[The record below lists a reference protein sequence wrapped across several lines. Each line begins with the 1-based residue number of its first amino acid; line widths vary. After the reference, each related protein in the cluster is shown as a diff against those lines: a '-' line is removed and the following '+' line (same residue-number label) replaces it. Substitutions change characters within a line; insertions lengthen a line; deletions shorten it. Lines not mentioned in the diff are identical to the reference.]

1 MSLKDKNRYKDG
13 LTLQEYSLK
22 HAIPIETLIDPLGSN
37 KIKKKLKNVVNAK
50 TTEKQKTILKAYS
63 DLNKLV
69 LKDGRIYIYE
79 EVRKLNYLFWLN
91 DQLSSLGF
99 EYEDLNN
106 YSHESHKV
114 ITENFISNSKENINL
129 LELKTTKTKDFFLYL
144 AILLNNNGYILKDYI
159 YLKNIEENLYQNLKK
174 QLNAYDISIIKL
186 NISNDTFVVRFAS
199 KNDCEKLKANTKE
212 FLNKIPCFNDKF
224 FISSP
229 EATITKKLVFDSAHY
244 ITDHDAKCKNLHGGR
259 YDIEISIKDRIDPLT
274 GFVVD
279 YSLIKAVVKNLI
291 IDKFDHKTL
300 NLTCPELSWR
310 SSTEFLSIVIWEIL
324 IPYLPNLERIKIYE
338 TSSSFCEFKGN
349 SLDVYLKNGPSEIL
363 NYFKNLNRNLENE
376 ENLTG

>member
-144 AILLNNNGYILKDYI
+144 AILLINNGYILKDYI

-174 QLNAYDISIIKL
+174 QLNAYDISIIK
-186 NISNDTFVVRFAS
+186 
-199 KNDCEKLKANTKE
+199 
-212 FLNKIPCFNDKF
+212 
-224 FISSP
+224 
-229 EATITKKLVFDSAHY
+229 
-244 ITDHDAKCKNLHGGR
+244 
-259 YDIEISIKDRIDPLT
+259 
-274 GFVVD
+274 
-279 YSLIKAVVKNLI
+279 
-291 IDKFDHKTL
+291 
-300 NLTCPELSWR
+300 
-310 SSTEFLSIVIWEIL
+310 
-324 IPYLPNLERIKIYE
+324 
-338 TSSSFCEFKGN
+338 
-349 SLDVYLKNGPSEIL
+349 
-363 NYFKNLNRNLENE
+363 
-376 ENLTG
+376 

>member
-22 HAIPIETLIDPLGSN
+22 HAIPIETLINPLESN
-37 KIKKKLKNVVNAK
+37 KTKEILKKLVNVK
-50 TTEKQKTILKAYS
+50 ITEKQKTILKAYN
-63 DLNKLV
+63 DLNKLIF
-69 LKDGRIYIYE
+69 KGGYIYIYE

-99 EYEDLNN
+99 RYEDLNN
-106 YSHESHKV
+106 YNHESHKV
-114 ITENFISNSKENINL
+114 ITENFILNNKDNIDL
-129 LELKTTKTKDFFLYL
+129 LEIKSTKIKDFFLYL
-144 AILLNNNGYILKDYI
+144 TIILINNGYILKSYI
-159 YLKNIEENLYQNLKK
+159 YIKNIDESLYQNLKK
-174 QLNAYDISIIKL
+174 QLSIYDISIIKL
-186 NISNDTFVVRFAS
+186 DISDNKFIVRFAS
-199 KNDCEKLKANTKE
+199 KNDCEKLKANVKE
-212 FLNKIPCFNDKF
+212 FLDKVPCFNDKF
-224 FISSP
+224 FSSSP

-244 ITDHDAKCKNLHGGR
+244 ITDHDEKCKNLHGGR
-259 YDIEISIKDRIDPLT
+259 YDIEISIKDRIDPMT

-279 YSLIKAVVKNLI
+279 YSLIKKVVKNLI

-338 TSSSFCEFKGN
+338 TSSSYCEFKGN
-349 SLDVYLKNGPSEIL
+349 NLDVYLKSGPSTIL
-363 NYFKNLNRNLENE
+363 SYFKSLNRNLENE

>member
-22 HAIPIETLIDPLGSN
+22 HAIPIETLINPLESN
-37 KIKKKLKNVVNAK
+37 KTKEILKKLVNVK
-50 TTEKQKTILKAYS
+50 ITEKQKTILKAYN
-63 DLNKLV
+63 DLNKLIF
-69 LKDGRIYIYE
+69 KGGYIYIYE

-99 EYEDLNN
+99 RYEDHNN
-106 YSHESHKV
+106 YNHESHKV
-114 ITENFISNSKENINL
+114 ITENFILNNKDNIDL
-129 LELKTTKTKDFFLYL
+129 LEIKSTKIKDFFLYL
-144 AILLNNNGYILKDYI
+144 TIILINNGYILKSYI
-159 YLKNIEENLYQNLKK
+159 YIKNIDESLYQNLKK
-174 QLNAYDISIIKL
+174 QLSIYDISIIKL
-186 NISNDTFVVRFAS
+186 DISDNKFIVRFAS
-199 KNDCEKLKANTKE
+199 KNDCEKLKANVKE
-212 FLNKIPCFNDKF
+212 FLDKVPCFNDKF
-224 FISSP
+224 FSSSP

-244 ITDHDAKCKNLHGGR
+244 ITDHDEKCKNLHGGR
-259 YDIEISIKDRIDPLT
+259 YDIEISIKDRIDPMT

-279 YSLIKAVVKNLI
+279 YSLIKKVVKNLI

-338 TSSSFCEFKGN
+338 TSSSYCEFKGN
-349 SLDVYLKNGPSEIL
+349 NLDVYLKSGPSKIL
-363 NYFKNLNRNLENE
+363 SYFKSLNRNLENE

>member
-144 AILLNNNGYILKDYI
+144 AILLINNGYILKDYI

-244 ITDHDAKCKNLHGGR
+244 ITDHDAKCKNMHGGR

-349 SLDVYLKNGPSEIL
+349 SLDVYLKNGTSEIL

>member
-1 MSLKDKNRYKDG
+1 MSFKDKNRYKDG

-22 HAIPIETLIDPLGSN
+22 HAIPIETLIDSFASN
-37 KIKKKLKNVVNAK
+37 ETKKNLKNVANVK
-50 TTEKQKTILKAYS
+50 ITKKQSAILKAYS
-63 DLNKLV
+63 DLNKLI
-69 LKDGRIYIYE
+69 LKNDSIYIYE

-99 EYEDLNN
+99 EYQDLNS
-106 YSHESHKV
+106 YSHESHKI
-114 ITENFISNSKENINL
+114 ITENFISNSKENISL
-129 LELKTTKTKDFFLYL
+129 LEIKTANSGEFFLYL
-144 AILLNNNGYILKDYI
+144 AILLINNGYILKDYI
-159 YLKNIEENLYQNLKK
+159 YLKNIDENVYRNLKK
-174 QLNAYDISIIKL
+174 QLNVYGISIVKL
-186 NISNDTFVVRFAS
+186 SISRDTFIVRFAS
-199 KNDCEKLKANTKE
+199 KKDCEKLKVNTKE
-212 FLNKIPCFNDKF
+212 FFNKIPCLNDKF
-224 FISSP
+224 FASSP
-229 EATITKKLVFDSAHY
+229 EATITKKLVFDSAHF
-244 ITDHDAKCKNLHGGR
+244 ITDHEAKCKNMHGGR

-291 IDKFDHKTL
+291 INKFDHKTL

-324 IPYLPNLERIKIYE
+324 IPYLPNLEKIKIYE